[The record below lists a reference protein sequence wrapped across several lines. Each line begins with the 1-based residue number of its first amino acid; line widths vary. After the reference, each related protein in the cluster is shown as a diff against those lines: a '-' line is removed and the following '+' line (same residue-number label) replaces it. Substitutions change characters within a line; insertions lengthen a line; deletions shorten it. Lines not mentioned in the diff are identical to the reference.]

1 MKKLAFWVFAAAV
14 AACAFGA
21 WEAVRVPANGES
33 GTLAQVGKV
42 AAILGSEE
50 TSASLALV
58 RPRWEVQA
66 VVTTNANETTLYQVT
81 WIADAGTTN
90 AVTNAMSYADLR
102 NAQAA
107 YAGWA
112 ADTNLTVSLATNVEV
127 EVWAVTTNLVP
138 VAAGAETNTLAAG
151 DFVLPG
157 DFIAAGSV
165 DDAVVILEH

>member
-1 MKKLAFWVFAAAV
+1 MKKLAFLVFAAAL

-21 WEAVRVPANGES
+21 WEAVRVPYAGES
-33 GTLAQVGKV
+33 GTMAEVAKV
-42 AAILGSEE
+42 AAIHKEE
-50 TSASLALV
+50 DAGVYLI
-58 RPRWEVQA
+58 RPTWGVES

-90 AVTNAMSYADLR
+90 AVTNATTYADLR

-127 EVWAVTTNLVP
+127 EVWAVVTNLVP
-138 VAAGAETNTLAAG
+138 VIESTTTNELSVG

-157 DFIAAGSV
+157 DWISEPAGYEGTF
-165 DDAVVILEH
+165 VILEH

>member
-1 MKKLAFWVFAAAV
+1 
-14 AACAFGA
+14 
-21 WEAVRVPANGES
+21 
-33 GTLAQVGKV
+33 
-42 AAILGSEE
+42 
-50 TSASLALV
+50 
-58 RPRWEVQA
+58 
-66 VVTTNANETTLYQVT
+66 
-81 WIADAGTTN
+81 
-90 AVTNAMSYADLR
+90 MSYADLR